1 MKTKNNII
9 KISLFIITVTLGS
22 VFLSSQSILSAA
34 VCTWN
39 GSVDG
44 NWGTDGNW
52 DDCSV
57 PVDGDE
63 LVFPLMGGNTT
74 LVNDLPAGRQFNGL
88 TVGWGVYSFSGN
100 SIDLRGDFIF
110 DDDDSNGDFTFS
122 LDIEVVTDYLNII
135 VSDEPTTM
143 YLNGV
148 ISGDSGPDIY
158 KKGPG
163 GLTFD
168 GSSGNT
174 YLGDTIVEE
183 GILRLNKSSGISIP
197 SSVITVGDSVGDDDS
212 AQIILQTSD
221 QLNADADLYIRSDG
235 RVEIG
240 NNTNNL
246 NNVTIEG
253 GNLDL
258 GTTTILGTV
267 SMDGGRMRA
276 TNSITAQLAN
286 GSFTCSERDGENA
299 IIEGDPF
306 NITASTFTINSDST
320 GDIDCEFISQ
330 LQGSADIVIN
340 GKGISFQGSNTFT
353 GELTV
358 NADSALE
365 ITHANALG
373 NSSSGTTVNFS
384 GVLCLANSI
393 TVAAEPISIYGA
405 GHDLKGPLCSIAGT
419 NIYGGP
425 VTIGGPDN
433 VFITTNGDSI
443 FTISGV
449 ILGSTDGTLVFHKF
463 NPGNGL
469 IQLSAANTFTSSSI
483 SIGDTILRKTASV
496 NIFPDILEV
505 FINQHST
512 LDLNSFSE
520 TVGGI
525 TGENGGC
532 SILLG
537 NGTLSTGAN
546 NTDTTTPCQISGNGG
561 VTKVGSGTVTFTSNN
576 NYTGTTNITAGKLIV
591 NGQQSSSP
599 VNLASSGFL
608 GGNGRVGVIT
618 GGGTGGIAPG
628 LSPGV
633 LNVTG
638 NVAFATS
645 NNFNVEINGTSVGTQ
660 YDQLNVTG
668 SVNLNNATLNIN
680 LGFTPTNGQSFTII
694 NATGVVI
701 GTFNGLPNGSTFSV
715 GGNTLRI
722 DYGTSSVVISVG
734 TGGGNPGTG
743 GSNGNGSGG
752 TLAETG
758 ISIPIVAL
766 VFLTSVTSIVVF
778 SNKYIQKRKRLK
790 KNFR

>member
-1 MKTKNNII
+1 MKTKKTIL
-9 KISLFIITVTLGS
+9 KITLFIITIALGS
-22 VFLSSQSILSAA
+22 SLFSSQNILSAA

-39 GSVDG
+39 GSIDG
-44 NWGTDGNW
+44 NWGTNGNW
-52 DDCSV
+52 DDCST
-57 PVDGDE
+57 PSDGDE
-63 LVFPLMGGNTT
+63 LVFPLTGGNTT
-74 LVNDLPAGRQFNGL
+74 LVNDLPAGRQYNGIL
-88 TVGWGVYSFSGN
+88 VEWGVYSFSGN

-110 DDDDSNGDFTFS
+110 DDDDSDGDFTFG
-122 LDIEVVTDYLNII
+122 LDFEIVIDYLNII
-135 VSDEPTTM
+135 VVDAPTTM

-163 GLTFD
+163 ELVFQ
-168 GSSGNT
+168 GSDGNT
-174 YLGDTIVEE
+174 YLGDTTVEE

-197 SSVITVGDSVGDDDS
+197 SAVINVGDYDGDDDS

-221 QLNADADLYIRSDG
+221 QLNADADLFIRPDG
-235 RVEIG
+235 KVEIG

-258 GTTTILGTV
+258 GTTTIFGEV
-267 SMDGGRMRA
+267 NMDGGRMRA
-276 TNSITAQLAN
+276 TNLITAQLAN
-286 GSFTCSERDGENA
+286 ENFICSERDGENA

-306 NITASTFTINSDST
+306 NITASTFTITSDST
-320 GDIDCEFISQ
+320 GDGDCEFISQ
-330 LQGSADIVIN
+330 LQGSGDIIIN
-340 GKGISFQGSNTFT
+340 GKGIIFRGSNTFT
-353 GELTV
+353 GEVTINNNSVLELTH
-358 NADSALE
+358 N
-365 ITHANALG
+365 NALG
-373 NSSSGTTVNFS
+373 NSSTGTIVS
-384 GVLCLANSI
+384 AGGALCLVGNI
-393 TVAAEPISIYGA
+393 TIASEPLTIA
-405 GHDLKGPLCSIAGT
+405 GSGNDLKGPLCSLDGT
-419 NIYGGP
+419 NVYAGP
-425 VTIGGPDN
+425 ITITGSDN

-449 ILGSTDGTLVFHKF
+449 ISGSTDGVLVFHKF

-469 IQLSAANTFTSSSI
+469 IQLAAANTFTASSI
-483 SIGDTILRKTASV
+483 SIGDSILRKTASV
-496 NIFPDILEV
+496 NIFPDILEI
-505 FINQHST
+505 FINQHSI

-537 NGTLSTGAN
+537 NGTLTTGAN
-546 NTDTTTPCQISGNGG
+546 NTDTTTPCLISGNGG
-561 VTKVGSGTVTFTSNN
+561 VTKVGTGTVILTANN
-576 NYTGTTNITAGKLIV
+576 NYTGTTNITAGKLFI

-608 GGNGRVGVIT
+608 GGTGRVGVIT

-628 LSPGV
+628 LSPGI

-638 NVAFATS
+638 NVAFASS

-660 YDQLNVTG
+660 YDQLNVAG

-680 LGFTPTNGQSFTII
+680 LGFTPSNGQTFTII

-715 GGNTLRI
+715 GGNTLTI
-722 DYGTSSVVISVG
+722 NYGTSSVVITVG